1 MATSLSA
8 PCNVCN
14 ILTFLTIQL
23 AQPVDSF
30 GEVRLQK
37 CVHRA
42 MRSLLS
48 RTIQADTSFSIGLG
62 LIAILGVAEIF
73 AATSYY
79 IGKARASRA
88 SAQAVAAT
96 LVRPAAPAV
105 STTPAAAPART
116 GKPPEAAAP
125 TPLLSLVDQLLRE
138 GIELRE
144 RGDTT
149 TALARLQEAS
159 ESDPTNAAVL
169 EETAKTYEAMQ
180 LFDRSNEMWRKLQE
194 MGPSAGEAY
203 ELADRRLKLGVPT
216 PATAGTGIASTS
228 LDAATRQKDVG
239 GGIAEGST
247 FAITEVKTTETP
259 DPDAETNLTLRIG
272 IKKQPDATID
282 HTKVKIQVFFY
293 DMVDDRDVKLTDADV
308 NYEWLTPKHD
318 WTETNPEILSVSY
331 LRPRT
336 RVVSSEAA
344 LSEAAA
350 SVRSG
355 QKGRPARSSTAAGE
369 RKYLG
374 YRILVYY
381 DDKLQAIQAEPA
393 RLLQLFPPSET
404 ISPP

>member
-1 MATSLSA
+1 
-8 PCNVCN
+8 
-14 ILTFLTIQL
+14 
-23 AQPVDSF
+23 
-30 GEVRLQK
+30 
-37 CVHRA
+37 

-48 RTIQADTSFSIGLG
+48 RATQADPSFGIGLG
-62 LIAILGVAEIF
+62 LIIILAVAEIF
-73 AATSYY
+73 AATFYY
-79 IGKARASRA
+79 IGRARAARA
-88 SAQAVAAT
+88 SAQAVAAA
-96 LVRPAAPAV
+96 LVRP
-105 STTPAAAPART
+105 TTPAASTTSALAPAQP
-116 GKPPEAAAP
+116 GQSPQAAAP
-125 TPLLSLVDQLLRE
+125 TPLPSLVDQLLRE

-169 EETAKTYEAMQ
+169 EEIAKTYEAMQ

-203 ELADRRLKLGVPT
+203 ELADRRLKFGLPT
-216 PATAGTGIASTS
+216 PGTAEAGIASAS
-228 LDAATRQKDVG
+228 LGDAAAPHKDVG

-247 FAITEVKTTETP
+247 FSITEVKTTETP
-259 DPDAETNLTLRIG
+259 DPDAETNLALQIG
-272 IKKQPDATID
+272 IRKQPDATVD

-293 DMVDDRDVKLTDADV
+293 DTVDNRDIKLTDADV

-318 WTETNPEILSVSY
+318 WTDTNPEILSVSY
-331 LRPRT
+331 LRPKT

-350 SVRSG
+350 SVKPG
-355 QKGRPARSSTAAGE
+355 QKSRPAKGSTAGAGE

-374 YRILVYY
+374 YRILLYY
-381 DDKLQAIQAEPA
+381 DDKLQAVQAEPA
-393 RLLQLFPPSET
+393 RLLQLFPPSEN